1 MTWDWVISHENNLL
15 SSSADQS
22 VGGDSQSKNFR
33 AIFINPTWCFQK
45 CLNLGI
51 DWATTCSYLWLS
63 MPITT
68 IALKLFLQGQDN
80 YNKDIAKLMANTTAG
95 DKCDVAQTCSSVK
108 VFTGHIQLVEQKSNA
123 DLKVRQTNICENMK
137 SWRVTSV
144 NVWAI
149 DEKRNHRNNTHFY
162 TTSHQNFNIAMDRK
176 STLSRYNKFVQIA

>member
-1 MTWDWVISHENNLL
+1 
-15 SSSADQS
+15 
-22 VGGDSQSKNFR
+22 
-33 AIFINPTWCFQK
+33 
-45 CLNLGI
+45 
-51 DWATTCSYLWLS
+51 

-137 SWRVTSV
+137 S
-144 NVWAI
+144 
-149 DEKRNHRNNTHFY
+149 
-162 TTSHQNFNIAMDRK
+162 
-176 STLSRYNKFVQIA
+176 